1 MYFLSVKLQFKI
13 EDRSIV
19 KTLALHPKIGSTNV
33 DGCACCVHGVCE
45 VVRACG
51 CSVCGVY
58 VCMRWCGIC
67 VSCEKRECG
76 VGVCMFG
83 VCVVY
88 V

>member
-1 MYFLSVKLQFKI
+1 M
-13 EDRSIV
+13 
-19 KTLALHPKIGSTNV
+19 
-33 DGCACCVHGVCE
+33 
-45 VVRACG
+45 
-51 CSVCGVY
+51 CGVY